1 MNCGAG
7 SRLQKTKMLNGF
19 KFNGIA
25 SGIKKNG
32 VKDLGLIYS
41 EVPAAAA
48 GVFTTNRVK
57 AAPVLI
63 SQKRMRSGT
72 AQAVLV
78 NSGNA
83 NACTGDKGMKAA
95 CQLSTTLARR
105 MKIKEEMILVSSTGV
120 IGVPLPAERI
130 QGNIPILI
138 GGLSPYK
145 IGEFAQ
151 SILTTDTFPKIVMKE
166 VEIGNKQVEIWG
178 VAKGAGMVM
187 PNMATMLAFVMS
199 TASVH
204 PATLRNLLKDGVDQ
218 SFNRITVDGE
228 TSTNDM
234 VLMLVNGKAGN
245 SVLTKNSK
253 EIKKF
258 RDALFSLLFELA
270 RMIVKDGEGATK
282 LVEIR
287 VEKARSVNEARTAAF
302 AVANSPLVK
311 TALYG
316 EEVNWGRIMAVL
328 GRCGVAIDPGKVHIS
343 FGKVKVVKNSVA
355 CGTEEKAQEVLKG
368 KEFAIVI
375 SLNRGKGSFQVSTTD
390 LTPAYVAINSSY
402 RS

>member
-1 MNCGAG
+1 MRIHEMNM
-7 SRLQKTKMLNGF
+7 LQGF
-19 KFNGIA
+19 QFNGIT

-32 VKDLGLIYS
+32 AKDLGLIYS

-63 SQKRMRSGT
+63 SQQRIRSGT

-95 CQLSTTLARR
+95 CQLSTTLARK

-120 IGVPLPAERI
+120 IGVHLPVERI
-130 QGNIPILI
+130 QGNIPTLVD
-138 GGLSPYK
+138 GLSSVR

-151 SILTTDTFPKIVMKE
+151 SILTTDTCPKIVMKE

-187 PNMATMLAFVMS
+187 PNMATMLAFIMS
-199 TASVH
+199 TASVY
-204 PATLRNLLKDGVDQ
+204 PATLRNLLKEGVDQ

-234 VLMLVNGKAGN
+234 VLMLTNGKAGN
-245 SVLTKNSK
+245 SVLTEKSR
-253 EIKKF
+253 ELKKF
-258 RDALFSLLFELA
+258 RDYLFSLLFELSQ
-270 RMIVKDGEGATK
+270 MVVSDGEGATK

-287 VEKARSVNEARTAAF
+287 VEKAGSVNEARTAAF
-302 AVANSPLVK
+302 AVANSSLVK
-311 TALYG
+311 TAFYG
-316 EEVNWGRIMAVL
+316 EEVNWGRIMATL
-328 GRCGVAIDPGKVHIS
+328 GRCGVAIDPGKVDIS
-343 FGKVKVVKNSVA
+343 FGKVKVVKNGMA
-355 CGTEEKAQEVLKG
+355 CGTEEKAQDVLKQ
-368 KEFAIVI
+368 KEFTIVI
-375 SLNRGKGSFQVSTTD
+375 SLNRGKGAFQVSTTD
-390 LTPAYVAINSSY
+390 LTPAYVVINSSY

>member
-19 KFNGIA
+19 QFNGIA

-32 VKDLGLIYS
+32 AKDLGLIYS

-72 AQAVLV
+72 AQAILV

-95 CQLSTTLARR
+95 CQLSTTLARK

-120 IGVPLPAERI
+120 IGVHLPVERI
-130 QGNIPILI
+130 QGNIPTLVD
-138 GGLSPYK
+138 GLSPFR

-151 SILTTDTFPKIVMKE
+151 SIRTTDTFPKIVMKE

-187 PNMATMLAFVMS
+187 PNMGTMLAFIMS
-199 TASVH
+199 TASVY
-204 PATLRNLLKDGVDQ
+204 PATLRNLLKEGVDQ

-234 VLMLVNGKAGN
+234 VLMLTNGKAGN
-245 SVLTKNSK
+245 SVLTEKSR
-253 EIKKF
+253 ELKKF
-258 RDALFSLLFELA
+258 RDYLFSLLFELSQMVV
-270 RMIVKDGEGATK
+270 RDGEGATK

-287 VEKARSVNEARTAAF
+287 VEKAGSVNEARTAAF
-302 AVANSPLVK
+302 AVANSSLVK
-311 TALYG
+311 TAFYG
-316 EEVNWGRIMAVL
+316 EEVNWGRIMATL
-328 GRCGVAIDPGKVHIS
+328 GRCGVAIDPGKVDIS
-343 FGKVKVVKNSVA
+343 FGKVKVVKNGVA
-355 CGTEEKAQEVLKG
+355 CGTEEKAQDVVKQ
-368 KEFAIVI
+368 KEFMIVI

-390 LTPAYVAINSSY
+390 LTPAYVVINSSY

>member
-1 MNCGAG
+1 
-7 SRLQKTKMLNGF
+7 
-19 KFNGIA
+19 
-25 SGIKKNG
+25 
-32 VKDLGLIYS
+32 
-41 EVPAAAA
+41 
-48 GVFTTNRVK
+48 
-57 AAPVLI
+57 LI
-63 SQKRMRSGT
+63 SQQRIRSGT

-234 VLMLVNGKAGN
+234 VLMLANGKAGN
-245 SVLTKNSK
+245 SVLTEKSR
-253 EIKKF
+253 ELKKF
-258 RDALFSLLFELA
+258 RDYLFSLLFELSQMVV
-270 RMIVKDGEGATK
+270 RDGEGATK
-282 LVEIR
+282 MVEIR
-287 VEKARSVNEARTAAF
+287 VEKAGSVNEARTAAF
-302 AVANSPLVK
+302 AVANSSLVK
-311 TALYG
+311 TAFYG
-316 EEVNWGRIMAVL
+316 EEVNWGRIMATL
-328 GRCGVAIDPGKVHIS
+328 GRCGVAIDPGKVDIS
-343 FGKVKVVKNSVA
+343 FGKVKVVKNGVA
-355 CGTEEKAQEVLKG
+355 CGTEEKAQDVLKQ
-368 KEFAIVI
+368 KEFTIVI
-375 SLNRGKGSFQVSTTD
+375 SLNRGKGAFQVLTTD
-390 LTPAYVAINSSY
+390 LTPQYVEINSSY